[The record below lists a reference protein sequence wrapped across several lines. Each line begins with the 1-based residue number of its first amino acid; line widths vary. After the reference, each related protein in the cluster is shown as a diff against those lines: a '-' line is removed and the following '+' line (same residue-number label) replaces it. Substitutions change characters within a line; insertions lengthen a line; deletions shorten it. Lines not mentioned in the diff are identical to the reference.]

1 MCRLLFAFQTTCIN
15 GCKSNLFFKPPAT
28 AKPAAIRSLP
38 VGRAGERAFS
48 KLRQPFPTTQPPKY
62 KPCGL
67 LPSLQPSPTG
77 ERTGRLLG
85 LRFAARKTGC
95 AGCFLL
101 FRRPASTVVNPI
113 CFSNR
118 LQPQNLPQ
126 PAPSLWGGPGE
137 GILQVAAIFP
147 NSLTAQIQA
156 LRLVALS
163 PALSHRERG
172 RVGCWG

>member
-1 MCRLLFAFQTTCIN
+1 M
-15 GCKSNLFFKPPAT
+15 
-28 AKPAAIRSLP
+28 
-38 VGRAGERAFS
+38 
-48 KLRQPFPTTQPPKY
+48 
-62 KPCGL
+62 
-67 LPSLQPSPTG
+67 
-77 ERTGRLLG
+77 
-85 LRFAARKTGC
+85 
-95 AGCFLL
+95 L

-126 PAPSLWGGPGE
+126 PAPSPVGEGRGE

-163 PALSHRERG
+163 PALSHGERG
-172 RVGCWG
+172 L

>member
-1 MCRLLFAFQTTCIN
+1 
-15 GCKSNLFFKPPAT
+15 
-28 AKPAAIRSLP
+28 
-38 VGRAGERAFS
+38 
-48 KLRQPFPTTQPPKY
+48 
-62 KPCGL
+62 
-67 LPSLQPSPTG
+67 
-77 ERTGRLLG
+77 
-85 LRFAARKTGC
+85 
-95 AGCFLL
+95 FLL

-126 PAPSLWGGPGE
+126 PAPSPVGEGRGE

-163 PALSHRERG
+163 PALSHGERG
-172 RVGCWG
+172 L